1 MAPTRKSGTCMDAR
15 HSTSPSIRRKAEA
28 PADLAEV
35 VDEAVRAQ
43 VPEVVLVALL
53 AQVPPAE
60 AQGLVLP
67 VPAEVPVGPGSVAAA
82 TRLRLRV
89 EDALLRFRA

>member
-1 MAPTRKSGTCMDAR
+1 MDAR

-35 VDEAVRAQ
+35 VDEAARAQ
-43 VPEVVLVALL
+43 VVEVQVLVRVLR
-53 AQVPPAE
+53 AE

-67 VPAEVPVGPGSVAAA
+67 VPAEVPVGPDSVAAA
-82 TRLRLRV
+82 TRLQLRV
-89 EDALLRFRA
+89 EAAVQPFRA